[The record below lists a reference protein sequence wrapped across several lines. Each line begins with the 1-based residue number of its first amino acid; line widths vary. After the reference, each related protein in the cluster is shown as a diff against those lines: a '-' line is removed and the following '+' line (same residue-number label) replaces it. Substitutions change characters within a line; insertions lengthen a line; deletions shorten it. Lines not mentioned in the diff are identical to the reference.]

1 MTTVPEGI
9 SGQVLDRPHDHDG
22 NWTNER
28 LGNELAL
35 MQLGD
40 VVPLEYKID
49 VPQFKQ
55 EIQQFS
61 NDWVDYLPRPD
72 RPNNRKALSVTT
84 LPEWDHKGA
93 PSLAEAT
100 KQLGRKVLEEE
111 FSKPTDVYNNC
122 RSLHYALSPWMPL
135 ARTFLVQANIGGYFV
150 PHRDYPIMNR
160 RYFRLIAFLNNCGPL
175 DYDWI
180 LDDKKVQIEHGRLY
194 YLNTRKMHRT
204 ISWVNNSIHLIL
216 NVPFTT
222 ENVAKV
228 VARLQHRH

>member
-1 MTTVPEGI
+1 M
-9 SGQVLDRPHDHDG
+9 
-22 NWTNER
+22 
-28 LGNELAL
+28 
-35 MQLGD
+35 
-40 VVPLEYKID
+40 
-49 VPQFKQ
+49 
-55 EIQQFS
+55 
-61 NDWVDYLPRPD
+61 
-72 RPNNRKALSVTT
+72 
-84 LPEWDHKGA
+84 
-93 PSLAEAT
+93 
-100 KQLGRKVLEEE
+100 
-111 FSKPTDVYNNC
+111 
-122 RSLHYALSPWMPL
+122 

-160 RYFRLIAFLNNCGPL
+160 NYFRLIAFLNNCGPL

-180 LDDKKVQIEHGRLY
+180 LDDRKVQIEHGRLY

>member
-1 MTTVPEGI
+1 MTVVPDGI

-22 NWTNER
+22 DWSIER

-35 MQLGD
+35 AQLGD

-49 VPQFKQ
+49 CSQFQ
-55 EIQQFS
+55 REINRFHK
-61 NDWVDYLPRPD
+61 DWVDYLPRPD
-72 RPNNRKALSVTT
+72 RPNNRKALSVTS
-84 LPEWDHKGA
+84 LPKWSHQDA

-100 KQLGRKVLEEE
+100 KILGRKVLEEE
-111 FSKPTDVYNNC
+111 FSAPTLVYDHC
-122 RSLHYALSPWMPL
+122 KSLHYSLSPWMPL
-135 ARTFLVQANIGGYFV
+135 ARTFIIRSDVGGYFV

-180 LDDKKVQIEHGRLY
+180 LDERKVQIEEGRLY

-204 ISWVNNSIHLIL
+204 ISWVNNSQHLIL

-222 ENVAKV
+222 ENVGKV
-228 VARLQHRH
+228 IARLQHRH